1 MTNASDFFA
10 KGWCR
15 FAHDPELAAWIETTL
30 PAARATVS
38 DPANANWLRYQGT
51 WFAGVNVLPND
62 ETGAVPGGWPLS
74 GNAVDFIHSVLEIA
88 EIAWDKAQV
97 SICYPGYPKPMDGE
111 TEGQHRFRRDRDAA
125 HVDGLLGLGSP
136 KRRFLKEPHQ
146 FILGLPMVEA
156 SPGASPFV
164 IWEGSHEIMREAFTR
179 AFAGHTPASWPD
191 IDITDIYVSARKH
204 CFDTCRRLEI
214 HALPGEACIV
224 HRLALHG
231 VAPWAADAMA
241 GPDGRM
247 ICYFRPAMDDLGEW
261 LKQP

>member
-1 MTNASDFFA
+1 MPQPDDFHA

-15 FAHDPELAAWIETTL
+15 FLHDPTLAAWVEATL
-30 PAARATVS
+30 PAARTTVAET
-38 DPANANWLRYQGT
+38 ANASWLRYQGT

-62 ETGAVPGGWPLS
+62 ATGAVPGGPALS
-74 GNAVDFIHSVLEIA
+74 GNAIDFIHSELEIA

-111 TEGQHRFRRDRDAA
+111 SEAQHRFRRDRDAA

-146 FILGLPMVEA
+146 FILGLPMMEA
-156 SPGASPFV
+156 SPDASPFV
-164 IWEGSHEIMREAFTR
+164 IWEGSHEIMREAFTN
-179 AFAGHTPASWPD
+179 AFAGHPPPSWPD
-191 IDITDIYVSARKH
+191 IDLTDIYISARKQ
-204 CFDTCRRLEI
+204 CFETCQRVEI
-214 HALPGEACIV
+214 HAHPGEAYLV

-231 VAPWAADAMA
+231 VAPWGASATA

-247 ICYFRPAMDDLGEW
+247 ICYFRPAMDDLERW
-261 LKQP
+261 LKAD